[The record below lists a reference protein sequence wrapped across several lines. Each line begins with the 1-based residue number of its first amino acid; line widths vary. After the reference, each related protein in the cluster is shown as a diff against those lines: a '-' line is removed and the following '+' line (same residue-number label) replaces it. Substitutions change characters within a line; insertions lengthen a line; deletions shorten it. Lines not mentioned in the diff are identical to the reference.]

1 MKSRNLTHLELL
13 RRRITRLDEA
23 SVDRLYGLEPVWE
36 PGSAAPGVALEEFVA
51 VRCPYCG
58 ERLETLVDLTADEP
72 AYVEDCEVCC
82 RPIEFHVER
91 DQGGTFLALDVKL
104 DRPTADFAV
113 FDVRRLVRGQI
124 DERLEPLAAIR
135 ESGRASW
142 RDRVATA

>member
-1 MKSRNLTHLELL
+1 MKPRNLTQLERL
-13 RRRITRLDEA
+13 RRRITRLDQA

-91 DQGGTFLALDVKL
+91 DEGGTFLALE
-104 DRPTADFAV
+104 
-113 FDVRRLVRGQI
+113 VRRM
-124 DERLEPLAAIR
+124 D
-135 ESGRASW
+135 
-142 RDRVATA
+142 

>member
-1 MKSRNLTHLELL
+1 MKPRRLTQLERL

-23 SVDRLYGLEPVWE
+23 SIDRLYGLEPVWE
-36 PGSAAPGVALEEFVA
+36 PASVAARIAPEEFVA

-91 DQGGTFLALDVKL
+91 DEGGAFRALE
-104 DRPTADFAV
+104 
-113 FDVRRLVRGQI
+113 VRRM
-124 DERLEPLAAIR
+124 D
-135 ESGRASW
+135 
-142 RDRVATA
+142 

>member
-1 MKSRNLTHLELL
+1 MKSRNLTQLELL

-82 RPIEFHVER
+82 RPIEFLVER
-91 DQGGTFLALDVKL
+91 DDGGTFLALE
-104 DRPTADFAV
+104 
-113 FDVRRLVRGQI
+113 VRRLDLV
-124 DERLEPLAAIR
+124 AALCR
-135 ESGRASW
+135 SGAAFISGFCRQA
-142 RDRVATA
+142 AHFTAH